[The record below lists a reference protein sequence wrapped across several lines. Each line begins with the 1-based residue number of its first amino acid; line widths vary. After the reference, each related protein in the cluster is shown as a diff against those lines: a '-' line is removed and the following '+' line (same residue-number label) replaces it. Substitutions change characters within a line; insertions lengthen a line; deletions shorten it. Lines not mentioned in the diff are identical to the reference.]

1 LANIDLPIGTLQA
14 RDSVMLDVVTSE
26 FDLSPE
32 QVRTEIRFLHSS
44 TVAKLAAEG
53 IDYRELRNALT
64 PQRDRVERAFL
75 FDTDRIESGSYGY
88 SVGKTLLPL
97 LPRELSCS
105 MLHGDLIIDRDL
117 QDRGVE
123 LLNNHAEM
131 VRPVELGL
139 TNQIYCVYINNL
151 TPNMAIGLTD
161 ALRDYEP
168 FVGHVDSTTSS
179 SMKDWLSITLVD
191 CYLKHKRV
199 MLNGHEDDAP
209 EGENYNMRGWPLEES
224 GYGCRSIADMY
235 FHLLLGYKIER
246 RVVADSEGDTDF
258 ALTAISGRPLPLAE
272 FSIEVDKAKGQYLRE
287 CHGASLARAGLLHLS
302 DRELA
307 VRIKRKIN
315 NSYIYNLRYDAEHD
329 TSLFNIILELGGNS
343 EEKEAKMTRLLAS
356 LEYMPEKR
364 VLRLVTL
371 Y

>member
-1 LANIDLPIGTLQA
+1 MANLNLPIWTLEA

-32 QVRTEIRFLHSS
+32 QVRTEIRSLHSS
-44 TVAKLAAEG
+44 TIAKLAAKE
-53 IDYRELRNALT
+53 IDYGELRKALT

-88 SVGKTLLPL
+88 SVGQTLLPH
-97 LPRELSCS
+97 LPPKLSCS
-105 MLHGDLIIDRDL
+105 MLHGDLSIDRYL

-151 TPNMAIGLTD
+151 TPSMATDLTD
-161 ALRDYEP
+161 ALHDYEP
-168 FVGHVDSTTSS
+168 FVGHVDTTTSS
-179 SMKDWLSITLVD
+179 PMKDWLSIILGD

-199 MLNGHEDDAP
+199 MLNGHEDDAS
-209 EGENYNMRGWPLEES
+209 EGENYNMRGWPLDEF
-224 GYGCRSIADMY
+224 GYVCRSIADMY
-235 FHLLLGYKIER
+235 FHLFLGYKIER
-246 RVVADSEGDTDF
+246 RVVAGGGGDTDF

-272 FSIEVDKAKGQYLRE
+272 FSIAVDEAKGQYLRE
-287 CHGASLARAGLLHLS
+287 CHGPSLARAGLLYLG

-307 VRIKRKIN
+307 ASIKGKIN
-315 NSYIYNLRYDAEHD
+315 NSYIYNLRYESEHD
-329 TSLFNIILELGGNS
+329 TSLFNIILELGGDS

-356 LEYMPEKR
+356 LEYMPAER